1 MITTQNIQEFF
12 DNLSEKQIN
21 EVMQCNKYF
30 VLCEISCSNVCI
42 WYDVTSMDYDEE
54 TENDANDNGQLF
66 CDKDT
71 FLQLYKESQSLNPF
85 LMEYL

>member
-1 MITTQNIQEFF
+1 MITIQNIQEFF

-21 EVMQCNKYF
+21 EVMQCNKDF
-30 VLCEISCSNVCI
+30 VLCEISFTNVCV
-42 WYDVTSMDYDEE
+42 WYDVTSMDYSEE

-71 FLQLYKESQSLNPF
+71 FVQLYKESESLNPF